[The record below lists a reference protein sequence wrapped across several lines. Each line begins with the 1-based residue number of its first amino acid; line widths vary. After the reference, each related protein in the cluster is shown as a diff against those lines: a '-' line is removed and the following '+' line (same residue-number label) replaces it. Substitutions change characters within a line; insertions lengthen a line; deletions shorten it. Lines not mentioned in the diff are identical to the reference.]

1 MATHRAIILA
11 SYVLVGVT
19 VFGLENQEFFASQLL
34 ALFGIAVTV
43 SFVMSPVM
51 VWLAV
56 KEYFASGKS
65 KGAAIFLLL
74 AIVYLV
80 IYIIGIHAIWPQ
92 LMGV

>member
-1 MATHRAIILA
+1 MATYRAIILA

-34 ALFGIAVTV
+34 ALFGIAVTI
-43 SFVMSPVM
+43 SFLISPAM

-65 KGAAIFLLL
+65 KVEAILLLL

-80 IYIIGIHAIWPQ
+80 IYIIGMYAIWPQ